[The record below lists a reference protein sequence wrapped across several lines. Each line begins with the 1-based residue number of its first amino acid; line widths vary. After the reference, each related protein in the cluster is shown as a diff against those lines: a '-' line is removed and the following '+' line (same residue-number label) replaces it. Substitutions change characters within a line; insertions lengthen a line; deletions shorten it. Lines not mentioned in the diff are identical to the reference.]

1 MSPDYRSDKME
12 SREGKGRARKAWDAY
27 VGAINKHITP
37 RLLPVIEPGIDAAAR
52 EWVADLVGFWVLWH
66 LYGGFDN
73 LEEYGFHQATIYRK
87 INRFRQAFGQ
97 HPDEF
102 QFPGVTIDP
111 AAYWAS
117 AAKKVGPR
125 PKR

>member
-1 MSPDYRSDKME
+1 MP
-12 SREGKGRARKAWDAY
+12 
-27 VGAINKHITP
+27 I
-37 RLLPVIEPGIDAAAR
+37 LEPAAGAAAR

-73 LEEYGFHQATIYRK
+73 LVEYGFHPATIYRK
-87 INRFRQAFGQ
+87 INRFRRTFGQ

-102 QFPGVTIDP
+102 KMPGVTIDP

-117 AAKKVGPR
+117 AGKKLGPR
-125 PKR
+125 PKT